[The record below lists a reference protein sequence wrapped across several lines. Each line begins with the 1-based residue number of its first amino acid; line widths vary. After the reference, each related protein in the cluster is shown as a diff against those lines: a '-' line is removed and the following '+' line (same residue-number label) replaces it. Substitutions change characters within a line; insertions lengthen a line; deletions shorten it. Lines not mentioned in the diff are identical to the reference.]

1 MIHKK
6 LERALS
12 RFFAVRGEV
21 KPSDREVQH
30 FLKRMQRRGI
40 VITVRGCVFYELVDV
55 PMVPLRHLRKG
66 AKHA

>member
-1 MIHKK
+1 MNHKK
-6 LERALS
+6 LERSLS

-30 FLKRMQRRGI
+30 FLKRMARRGI
-40 VITVRGCVFYELVDV
+40 VITVRGCVFYELVDLPV
-55 PMVPLRHLRKG
+55 VPLSSRRKG